1 MTPVG
6 MKTAGF
12 SSQALSAA
20 RETAR
25 RMLQDRDESL
35 SSSGGVEPSDELLSV
50 RERLVEA
57 LVDALSMK
65 MPSSVITKATEEAEV
80 ALNEAHEAEVAAA
93 ARDAAAAHNDGTAGA
108 GDEEYE
114 GPRLIPLHISVLTY
128 LVNKVHSDR

>member
-1 MTPVG
+1 
-6 MKTAGF
+6 MKTVRF

-25 RMLQDRDESL
+25 CMLQDESL

-57 LVDALSMK
+57 LVDALSIQL
-65 MPSSVITKATEEAEV
+65 PSSVIAKAAEAAEA
-80 ALNEAHEAEVAAA
+80 ALGKAHEAAREVAA
-93 ARDAAAAHNDGTAGA
+93 DAAAHNDGTAGA

-114 GPRLIPLHISVLTY
+114 GPRLIPLHNSVLTY
-128 LVNKVHSDR
+128 LVNKLHSDR